1 MDKLKFLSIVSEKCS
16 REELLKVMKLRDT
29 RTPYFFD
36 DTYLLTRDSL
46 DWGTDL
52 RNCFDAGEEIKVSTL
67 SKYIMYPNYRTY
79 NSDKILSGNVQIFG
93 GSCIIHKV
101 QTKEIPYSMK
111 FIGADVISDSLF
123 IASSKYV
130 LKGASLG
137 IKDKASKW
145 TDFRHVV
152 SFKFE
157 VGKPSN
163 LYIDS
168 DVENN
173 VTEKIVIVVRSSG
186 NESTIDLEKFTAMT
200 EVTIEFEEGVVG
212 NYLEFTGVSDRINF
226 EVSGDVGQNK
236 LRVSG

>member
-1 MDKLKFLSIVSEKCS
+1 M
-16 REELLKVMKLRDT
+16 
-29 RTPYFFD
+29 
-36 DTYLLTRDSL
+36 
-46 DWGTDL
+46 
-52 RNCFDAGEEIKVSTL
+52 
-67 SKYIMYPNYRTY
+67 
-79 NSDKILSGNVQIFG
+79 
-93 GSCIIHKV
+93 
-101 QTKEIPYSMK
+101 
-111 FIGADVISDSLF
+111 
-123 IASSKYV
+123 
-130 LKGASLG
+130 
-137 IKDKASKW
+137 
-145 TDFRHVV
+145 V

-186 NESTIDLEKFTAMT
+186 NESAIDLEKFTAMT

>member
-1 MDKLKFLSIVSEKCS
+1 M
-16 REELLKVMKLRDT
+16 
-29 RTPYFFD
+29 
-36 DTYLLTRDSL
+36 
-46 DWGTDL
+46 
-52 RNCFDAGEEIKVSTL
+52 
-67 SKYIMYPNYRTY
+67 
-79 NSDKILSGNVQIFG
+79 
-93 GSCIIHKV
+93 
-101 QTKEIPYSMK
+101 
-111 FIGADVISDSLF
+111 
-123 IASSKYV
+123 
-130 LKGASLG
+130 
-137 IKDKASKW
+137 
-145 TDFRHVV
+145 V

>member
-1 MDKLKFLSIVSEKCS
+1 M
-16 REELLKVMKLRDT
+16 
-29 RTPYFFD
+29 
-36 DTYLLTRDSL
+36 
-46 DWGTDL
+46 
-52 RNCFDAGEEIKVSTL
+52 
-67 SKYIMYPNYRTY
+67 
-79 NSDKILSGNVQIFG
+79 
-93 GSCIIHKV
+93 
-101 QTKEIPYSMK
+101 
-111 FIGADVISDSLF
+111 
-123 IASSKYV
+123 
-130 LKGASLG
+130 
-137 IKDKASKW
+137 
-145 TDFRHVV
+145 V

-186 NESTIDLEKFTAMT
+186 NESTIDLKKFTAMT